1 MKIIELHNGVFFDNN
16 FTLESL
22 ATNHHN
28 NHISIIV
35 NEIIEYTYSSVL
47 QNYL

>member
-1 MKIIELHNGVFFDNN
+1 MVYFIDNN
-16 FTLESL
+16 FTLQSL

-35 NEIIEYTYSSVL
+35 NEIILFHKIIY
-47 QNYL
+47 ND

>member
-1 MKIIELHNGVFFDNN
+1 MVCFIDNN
-16 FTLESL
+16 FTLQSL

-35 NEIIEYTYSSVL
+35 NEIIEYIYPSVS